1 MPRTPAAPT
10 APATSIPRPGGAAR
24 AKPPQPAPK
33 RAAPAPASPPVRRRD
48 AQAAPA
54 RRRSAAGAR
63 GASSSSVAN
72 GAAAGAQKLAAN
84 GAAAGARKSAQGTSP
99 GEPAA
104 AARKAAGR
112 AAAPLRIERKTVAML
127 ALERL
132 RERIL
137 HGDYPEGAPL
147 RQDALAAELGVS
159 RIPVREAL
167 RQLEAEGLVTFSPH
181 VGAVVSSLSLE
192 EIRELFDLRALLES
206 ELLRRAIP
214 HMHED
219 DLARAA
225 GVLAEYRA
233 AFRRRDVAA
242 WGALNWEFHAALL
255 QPAAQPLTMAILQNL
270 HNQSDRYTRLQL
282 ALTHGEDRAREEHSA
297 ILEAVRDYEAQRAC
311 ALLAS
316 HILGAGRS
324 LLEFLRADR
333 GLSAG
338 SDE

>member
-10 APATSIPRPGGAAR
+10 APATNIARPGAPAR
-24 AKPPQPAPK
+24 ATTSRAATK

-48 AQAAPA
+48 ARAATA
-54 RRRSAAGAR
+54 SKGGAAGAR
-63 GASSSSVAN
+63 GESST
-72 GAAAGAQKLAAN
+72 AAN
-84 GAAAGARKSAQGTSP
+84 GAAAGKRGVAAK
-99 GEPAA
+99 AA
-104 AARKAAGR
+104 AADGRPAGKRRSATANGGGQRKPAAK
-112 AAAPLRIERKTVAML
+112 ASPHRIERKTVAML

-137 HGDYPEGAPL
+137 HGEFREGAAL

-181 VGAVVSSLSLE
+181 VGAVVSTLSLD

-214 HMHED
+214 HMHEE

-225 GVLAEYRA
+225 AVLAEYRA
-233 AFRRRDVAA
+233 AFRRQDVAA

-255 QPAAQPLTMAILQNL
+255 RPAGQPLTMGILQNL

-282 ALTHGEDRAREEHSA
+282 SLTHGEDRAREEHSA
-297 ILEAVRDYEAQRAC
+297 ILEAVREYESQRAC
-311 ALLAS
+311 ALLTS

-333 GLSAG
+333 GLAPEG
-338 SDE
+338 AA